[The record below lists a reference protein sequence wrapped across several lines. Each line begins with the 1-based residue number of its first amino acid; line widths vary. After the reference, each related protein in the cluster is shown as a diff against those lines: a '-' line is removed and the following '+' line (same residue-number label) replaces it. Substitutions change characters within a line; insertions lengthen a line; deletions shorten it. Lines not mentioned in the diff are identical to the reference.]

1 MIRIKSKT
9 IISLMLALLLSCTI
23 FCGAAFAAPTEEDS
37 AETSVSE
44 VAGSTDNQQE
54 QEEDSDPF
62 GPSYFIKGGIVIG
75 IGAVFYAVLAI
86 KTRKK

>member
-1 MIRIKSKT
+1 M
-9 IISLMLALLLSCTI
+9 
-23 FCGAAFAAPTEEDS
+23 
-37 AETSVSE
+37 SE

-75 IGAVFYAVLAI
+75 IGVVFYAVLAI